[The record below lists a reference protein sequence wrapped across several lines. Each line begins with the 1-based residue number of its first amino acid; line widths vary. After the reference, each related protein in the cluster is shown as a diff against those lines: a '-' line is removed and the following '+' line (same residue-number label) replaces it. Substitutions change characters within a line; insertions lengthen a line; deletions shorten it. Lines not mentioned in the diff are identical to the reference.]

1 MVIRPSIELEEF
13 MEYRICIS
21 PKLGRRCRYSDP
33 RDPGN
38 TTEISMCGDGTLKR
52 LLIAPR
58 LHDFGWRRRS
68 KLNKARPF
76 RLIFNVIN
84 RGKSVVGQA

>member
-1 MVIRPSIELEEF
+1 MVIRPLIELEEF

-21 PKLGRRCRYSDP
+21 PKLGRRCRYLDP

-38 TTEISMCGDGTLKR
+38 TTEILIYRDDTLKR

-58 LHDFGWRRRS
+58 LHDFG
-68 KLNKARPF
+68 
-76 RLIFNVIN
+76 
-84 RGKSVVGQA
+84 